1 MKNSEVIENLNQIEF
16 YFITSEYQK
25 AQELLNQVKI
35 DEDDDELYPRYLYLK
50 GFLMIFQQ
58 QEIMEILFN
67 FDQIILAEDINE
79 GSIFTLLAYTGTGM
93 AYSQMGDFNK
103 AEYYFD
109 RVMKK
114 IYTIPTKEIEDTW
127 RVLNIL
133 FHTGVFYAEISELE
147 SSNALLEYA
156 ITICSENHITYY
168 LARAAFQLT
177 LNSIEEK
184 KELSRCLEL
193 LYDARAYAK
202 INKNDV
208 LLKKISTIEKNLLK
222 QQEGN

>member
-1 MKNSEVIENLNQIEF
+1 MNVAIFIEARKEKGMSQSELAEGICTQTTLSRFENNGQAPSLKILIKLCQRLNLPIGDIFPKIGVKNSEVIENLNQIEF

-35 DEDDDELYPRYLYLK
+35 DEDDDELYLRYLYLK

-93 AYSQMGDFNK
+93 AYSQMEDFSK
-103 AEYYFD
+103 AEYYVD

-114 IYTIPTKEIEDTW
+114 IYVIPTKKIEDTW

-133 FHTGVFYAEISELE
+133 FHQGVIYAEMRQLE
-147 SSNALLEYA
+147 SSNA
-156 ITICSENHITYY
+156 
-168 LARAAFQLT
+168 
-177 LNSIEEK
+177 
-184 KELSRCLEL
+184 
-193 LYDARAYAK
+193 
-202 INKNDV
+202 
-208 LLKKISTIEKNLLK
+208 
-222 QQEGN
+222 